1 MTPDMLTWNN
11 FQFFGFRKQIILKKL
26 KTKQTKNKNK
36 NADIFVDCLCESI
49 HAMLK

>member
-1 MTPDMLTWNN
+1 MLTWNN

-26 KTKQTKNKNK
+26 KTKQKQKKTKK
-36 NADIFVDCLCESI
+36 NADIFVDCLCEGI